1 MKFFDKDNIVRNVG
15 YRYETKEYRK
25 NMEELAEHV
34 IDLGEEWA
42 QNFTGYPEKM
52 TRRELRKSLRKYIK
66 ENLDIQDDSKSY
78 FIPSFVWAFL
88 AQQLITWLVKILIEK
103 YLQRIR

>member
-1 MKFFDKDNIVRNVG
+1 MNFFDKDNIVRNVG
-15 YRYETKEYRK
+15 YRYETKDYRK
-25 NMEELAEHV
+25 NMEGLAAHV
-34 IDLGEEWA
+34 VELGEEWA

-52 TRRELRKSLRKYIK
+52 TRRELRKSLRKYIR
-66 ENLDIQDDSKSY
+66 ENLDIEDDTKSY

-88 AQQLITWLVKILIEK
+88 AQQLISWLVKILIEK

>member
-15 YRYETKEYRK
+15 YRYEKKEYRK
-25 NMEELAEHV
+25 NMQELAEEV
-34 IDLGEEWA
+34 IDLAEEWA

-52 TRRELRKSLRKYIK
+52 TRRELRKSLRKHIK
-66 ENLDIQDDSKSY
+66 ENLDIHDDSKSY
-78 FIPSFVWAFL
+78 FIPSFIWAFL